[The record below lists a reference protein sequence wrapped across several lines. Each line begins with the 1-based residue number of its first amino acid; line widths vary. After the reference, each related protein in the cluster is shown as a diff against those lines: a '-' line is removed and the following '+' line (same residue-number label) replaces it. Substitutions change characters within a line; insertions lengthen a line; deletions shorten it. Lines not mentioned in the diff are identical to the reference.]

1 MVRSHLSELPE
12 QVNPRRQKNKGYEG
26 GGRGTLFLIENG
38 TAVQGDGNLSEV
50 DSGDSHTEF

>member
-38 TAVQGDGNLSEV
+38 TAVQGDGNLLEV